1 MKFVVIEGLDG
12 SGKSTQIRL
21 LLKYLD
27 SRKVSYR
34 YLHFPRTDSPV
45 FGGLISMFLRGDFGK
60 LDTVNPYLIALIY
73 AGDRNDAKNLIS
85 QWLKEGHYVIADRY
99 VSSNIAFQCAKI
111 KKQQE
116 KLELKKWILNLEY
129 EYYRIPRPDIQLFL
143 DVPFD
148 FTEKKLKD
156 PRQGEDRRYLN
167 GQIDIHEQ
175 NLEFQQEVRKVYIDL
190 TAEDPQ
196 FFRIN
201 CSDKQNGI
209 LSPESIFEKIKK
221 QLTI

>member
-27 SRKVSYR
+27 NLKISYR

-45 FGGLISMFLRGDFGK
+45 FGELISMFLRGDLGK
-60 LDTVNPYLIALIY
+60 LGTVNPYLIALIY
-73 AGDRNDAKNLIS
+73 AGDRNDAKDMIS
-85 QWLKEGHYVIADRY
+85 QWLREGHCVIADRY

-111 KKQQE
+111 QKLKE
-116 KLELKKWILNLEY
+116 KLALKNWILNLEY
-129 EYYRIPRPDIQLFL
+129 NYYKIPRPDIQLFL

-167 GQIDIHEQ
+167 GQTDIHEQ
-175 NLEFQQEVRKVYIDL
+175 NLDFQKEVRKVYLEIA
-190 TAEDPQ
+190 AEDSQ
-196 FFRIN
+196 FFRID
-201 CSDKQNGI
+201 CSDEQNGI
-209 LSPESIFEKIKK
+209 LTPENIFDKIRKHLK
-221 QLTI
+221 I